1 MWNNTLKIILL
12 IITGCFSVNCELIQQ
27 PEIAVASFELQS
39 APEDAEITSL
49 TLTLTHSSGDKQTKV
64 LDTSSRY
71 VELQLDQGKYVI
83 ELSAI
88 TSTGEFKWRDELV
101 FTAGKIEKVDLD
113 LSFIESPLISIDV
126 SMLSIFVMIF

>member
-71 VELQLDQGKYVI
+71 VELVHEILKQQV
-83 ELSAI
+83 
-88 TSTGEFKWRDELV
+88 
-101 FTAGKIEKVDLD
+101 
-113 LSFIESPLISIDV
+113 
-126 SMLSIFVMIF
+126 